1 MGNRDDE
8 YDFLFKGKR
17 NRNHVSASFTVKV
30 GEEDGL
36 ARVSMLAPVRNQL
49 VVAANWDRA
58 RSSGLGLADVL
69 ADMIHTL
76 SSIFF
81 MYEHLRVRCFSRP
94 TVYWK
99 DRIV

>member
-30 GEEDGL
+30 GEEGGE

-49 VVAANWDRA
+49 VVAANGDRA
-58 RSSGLGLADVL
+58 RSLADVL
-69 ADMIHTL
+69 AEMIHTL

-81 MYEHLRVRCFSRP
+81 MYDHLRVRCFSRP
-94 TVYWK
+94 TVDWK